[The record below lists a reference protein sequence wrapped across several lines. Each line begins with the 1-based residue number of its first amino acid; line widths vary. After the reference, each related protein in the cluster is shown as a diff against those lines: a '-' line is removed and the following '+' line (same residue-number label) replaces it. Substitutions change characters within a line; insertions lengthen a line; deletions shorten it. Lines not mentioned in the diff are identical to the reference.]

1 MSEIEKTLLDV
12 CENVGAASWLNK
24 LAVREP
30 LALMAL
36 LGVDDNDIRRV
47 FRKNETHVIFNNTQF
62 VVLNGKQGVTFQMN
76 YAFGLDKFK
85 YDARASGVI
94 IGFFEQVLDCIM
106 QGKPYSEV

>member
-47 FRKNETHVIFNNTQF
+47 FRKNETHIVFNNTRF
-62 VVLNGKQGVTFQMN
+62 VVLSGKQGVTFQMD

-94 IGFFEQVLDCIM
+94 IGFFEQVLYCIM
-106 QGKPYSEV
+106 QGKPYLEV

>member
-1 MSEIEKTLLDV
+1 MSEIAKTLLDV
-12 CENVGAASWLNK
+12 CENFGAASWLNK

-36 LGVDDNDIRRV
+36 LGIDDNDIRRV
-47 FRKNETHVIFNNTQF
+47 FKKNETHIIFNNTQF
-62 VVLNGKQGVTFQMN
+62 VVLHGKQGLTFQMD

-94 IGFFEQVLDCIM
+94 ISFFEQVLDYIM